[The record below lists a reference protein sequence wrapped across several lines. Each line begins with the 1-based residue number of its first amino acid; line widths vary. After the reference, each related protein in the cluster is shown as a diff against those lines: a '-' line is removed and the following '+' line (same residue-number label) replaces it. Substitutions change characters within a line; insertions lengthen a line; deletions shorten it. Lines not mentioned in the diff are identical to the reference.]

1 MNKLLDS
8 MKRFCTSEVIARR
21 REALLIHKTRIV
33 VLGTAVALTG
43 GALLFAP
50 AGDSD
55 AAPDNLWKYK
65 NVKATICG
73 TGKPAWGGP
82 SSRPG
87 CDLIAT
93 TVSGQVAYNGKA
105 VWGKWR
111 NCDHQS
117 TLATNRVTWCGF
129 WNNGGAGPQ
138 RFMSLGANGEG
149 EIGAKG
155 VSVRK
160 NSYWIRIDVRPDGT
174 ANLRGGSN
182 SN

>member
-155 VSVRK
+155 EALEKTATGFVSMSARMAPP
-160 NSYWIRIDVRPDGT
+160 I
-174 ANLRGGSN
+174 
-182 SN
+182 